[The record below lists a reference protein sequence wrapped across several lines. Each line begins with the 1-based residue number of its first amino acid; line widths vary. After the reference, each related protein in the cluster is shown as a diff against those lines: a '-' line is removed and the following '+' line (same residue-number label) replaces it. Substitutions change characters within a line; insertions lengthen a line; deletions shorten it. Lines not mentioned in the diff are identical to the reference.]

1 MSEFRHH
8 HNLAVDPMTASVY
21 ARLADLHDEAS
32 RPAGA
37 PRPEG
42 FLVGLRTLAQRFVA
56 TQPEYV
62 GPAYLRA

>member
-8 HNLAVDPMTASVY
+8 HNLAIDPMTASVY

-37 PRPEG
+37 PRPA
-42 FLVGLRTLAQRFVA
+42 GLAAAVRSVLTRFVA
-56 TQPEYV
+56 SQPEYT